1 MMTDPIADLLT
12 RVRNANRNGRKTV
25 SMPASRLKVNVA
37 QVLVEE
43 GFLTSYELKPGEPAS
58 TLVVSLKYGL
68 DGERAITEIK
78 RVSKPG
84 CRVYRRIE
92 QLPRV
97 LRGLGIYVLST
108 SKGVMSDR
116 RAREMKVGGEVL
128 ARVL

>member
-25 SMPASRLKVNVA
+25 AMPASRLKVNVA

-43 GFLTSYELKPGEPAS
+43 GFLDSYELQPGEPRRK
-58 TLVVSLKYGL
+58 LLIKLKYGL
-68 DGERAITEIK
+68 DGERAITEIR

-84 CRVYRRIE
+84 CRVYRRIGD
-92 QLPRV
+92 LPRV